1 MRPYINYNFIKY
13 FNNCDL
19 IYKYSLK
26 SIYLIPECNKIQF
39 NIFFKESNLSSNSE
53 ISKTQINS
61 ILFLYLYS
69 TNNIHINTNYIQSIS
84 KNSLSADILLFV
96 SITKK
101 KIFKY
106 FFNLF
111 LILNKLTQPF
121 SISESKNY
129 FSLKNKLKD
138 QYLTLNFKLP
148 VFHFIGNRESEN
160 FNFNL
165 PKIKTNIELKRV
177 LYTAQGSINWGFK
190 KNLVKFLQNNFLFW
204 VLK

>member
-1 MRPYINYNFIKY
+1 MTRVRKGS
-13 FNNCDL
+13 CL
-19 IYKYSLK
+19 L
-26 SIYLIPECNKIQF
+26 E
-39 NIFFKESNLSSNSE
+39 
-53 ISKTQINS
+53 
-61 ILFLYLYS
+61 LYS

-148 VFHFIGNRESEN
+148 VFQFLGNRESEN